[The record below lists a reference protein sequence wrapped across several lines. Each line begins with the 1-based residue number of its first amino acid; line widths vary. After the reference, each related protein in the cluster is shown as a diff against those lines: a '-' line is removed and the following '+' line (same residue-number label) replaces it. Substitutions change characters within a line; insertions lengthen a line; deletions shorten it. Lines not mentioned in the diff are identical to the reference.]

1 LSSPSFRSSVLGL
14 AAAFA
19 AACLLFVPAFA
30 SAQSASSQAASGNGQ
45 AASGSGQAAKL
56 GLRTVKPGE
65 RGALVKQLQRLLRKA
80 GFATSVDGIY
90 GPGTQRTVGRFQRA
104 ARLKVNGIA
113 TRQTIARLRKAAS
126 GKFSINTVGGYDAD
140 GESSNNRNLGD
151 RIPLKRGM
159 SGRDIRSLQRY
170 LRRAGFRTAV
180 DGEFGSATYRTV
192 RRFEQ
197 EAEKRVDGIVD
208 AADIDALRS
217 LVEGDRGMAPAT
229 PTEPAPLGPGEEA
242 TVGKDGLAIAP
253 AAAPDA
259 VKQIIAAGNAI
270 ATKPYRYGGGHGRWN
285 DTGYDCS
292 GSVSYALHG
301 AGLLDQALTSGDFTR
316 WGAKGA
322 GRWVTIYGNSGH
334 AYMVVAGLRFDTS
347 GRQQDGTR
355 WHASSRSSSG
365 YVATHPPGL

>member
-1 LSSPSFRSSVLGL
+1 LSSPSFRSSLFGL
-14 AAAFA
+14 LVAFA
-19 AACLLFVPAFA
+19 AACILFVPALA
-30 SAQSASSQAASGNGQ
+30 QADSGSADGTSA
-45 AASGSGQAAKL
+45 SGQAAKL
-56 GLRTVKPGE
+56 GARDVRPGE
-65 RGALVKQLQRLLRKA
+65 RGAVVRQLQQLLRKA
-80 GFATSVDGIY
+80 GFRTTADGVY

-104 ARLKVNGIA
+104 ARLKITGIA
-113 TRQTIARLRKAAS
+113 TKATIARLRKAAS
-126 GKFSINTVGGYDAD
+126 GKFSLNTTGGYDPNGD
-140 GESSNNRNLGD
+140 SNEHLGD

-159 SGRDIRSLQRY
+159 SGHDIKILQSY
-170 LRRAGFRTAV
+170 LKRAGFKGAV
-180 DGEFGSATYRTV
+180 DGEFGTGTYRLV
-192 RRFEQ
+192 RKF
-197 EAEKRVDGIVD
+197 EAEAETQVDGVVS

-217 LVEGDRGMAPAT
+217 LVEGDDSVAPAN
-229 PTEPAPLGPGEEA
+229 PTEPAKLGPGEKA

-253 AAAPDA
+253 EAAPDA

-270 ATKPYRYGGGHGRWN
+270 AAKPYRYGGGHGKWN

-334 AYMVVAGLRFDTS
+334 VYMIVAGLRFDTS

-365 YVATHPPGL
+365 YVATHPSGL